1 MPFGRNTNI
10 KKTAMMLLVV
20 TALPITALA
29 AVSEEHLAQVKDQ
42 FNELWHNAAETT
54 KKRTEL
60 EETLANF
67 DSKVADAKRD
77 LAQATE
83 DRKAIRE
90 QIAEQRRLIEVLT
103 SQLKAA
109 QDSRSFYTS
118 LAFSQRDDYVRF
130 IRYLASRDMTDSDT
144 GPVAGGGIL
153 RYMLR
158 GSLGDSIDDDL
169 ARQAANKARIRF
181 FGQVNVLVDESGR
194 AETRLAQI
202 SKDLQKQLTALEK
215 KHSDIASLADEKAAF
230 IDDSWRQKK
239 LTQEEVIAVAKEA
252 DEASARMA
260 SIQSDLITINQELRD
275 AKLKKLRAEL
285 DDLQSQY
292 KTLETQRDTLQRK
305 DEAMR
310 LLQDAALKAFQVTV
324 QQRNTDKKLYKHVE
338 EKELARSLLIDK
350 RDALPK
356 DASGALIKSA
366 ALTDVQAD
374 IAEVEAVIK
383 LMKDGVPTEY
393 AEAYVRAKRQADEAA
408 PVRAELRPQILA
420 LAPKLAVLQT
430 AVSAKIGE
438 VESAE
443 RDTGMDGLP
452 PLFQWPVRGPITA
465 GYFDADYE
473 TVFHVPHR
481 AVDIATPQ
489 SSSVHAISDGIVL
502 AVKDG
507 GLTGYSYVLIGH
519 RNGYASLYGHVSA
532 ALVRKGDVVM
542 AGQIIALSGGTP
554 GTHGAG
560 PMTTGAH
567 VHLEVTKDGE
577 HINPL
582 SILPAR

>member
-10 KKTAMMLLVV
+10 QKTAMMLLVV

-54 KKRTEL
+54 KKRSEL

-83 DRKAIRE
+83 QRKAIRE
-90 QIAEQRRLIEVLT
+90 QIAEQRKLIEVLT
-103 SQLKAA
+103 SQLEAA
-109 QDSRSFYTS
+109 QDSKSFYAS
-118 LAFSQRDDYVRF
+118 LAFSQRDDYVEF
-130 IRYLASRDMTDSDT
+130 IRYLASRDMADTDT

-153 RYMLR
+153 RYLLR

-169 ARQAANKARIRF
+169 ARQAANKARTRF

-202 SKDLQKQLTALEK
+202 AKDLQKQLTALEK

-252 DEASARMA
+252 EEASARMA
-260 SIQSDLITINQELRD
+260 SIQSDLQNINQELRE
-275 AKLKKLRAEL
+275 AKLKKLNAEL
-285 DDLQSQY
+285 SDLQAQY
-292 KTLETQRDTLQRK
+292 KTLETQRDTLVRK

-324 QQRNTDKKLYKHVE
+324 QQRNTDKKLYKYVE
-338 EKELARSLLIDK
+338 EKELVRSQLIER
-350 RDALPK
+350 RDALPV
-356 DASGALIKSA
+356 DASGALIQSA
-366 ALTDVQAD
+366 ALLAVKRDIAD
-374 IAEVEAVIK
+374 IEAVIK
-383 LMKDGVPTEY
+383 LMKDGVPTAP

-408 PVRAELRPQILA
+408 PVRAELQPQITA
-420 LAPKLAVLQT
+420 LAPKLAILQT

-465 GYFDADYE
+465 GFFDADYE

-502 AVKDG
+502 AIKDG
-507 GLTGYSYVLIGH
+507 GATGYSYVLIGH

-560 PMTTGAH
+560 YMTTGAH